1 MPESRKL
8 RNRNL
13 TMNGIIIVNKEKGFT
28 SHDVVAKLRGI
39 LRFKK
44 IGHTGTLDPDA
55 TGVLPVCVGKATKV
69 CDLLTDKDKTY
80 VAVVRLGVT
89 TDTQDMTGQILS
101 VSNVSVTEDQ
111 LKSVLKEFTGD
122 IRQIPPMYSAIKI
135 NGKRL
140 YELARQGKEVE
151 RKARNVT
158 IHKIA
163 LQATA
168 LQATALQA
176 DEFTIEVTCSKGTYI
191 RSLCHDIGQR
201 LGCGAAMRS
210 LVRTRVGDFS
220 LRDALTLTEIERM
233 VRESPSG
240 GEDILMPVDSV
251 FNRYARCDVSE
262 KAMKFLRNGNQVAS
276 GLCRYSSQAPSD
288 GETVRMY
295 GTDGD
300 FYALYRYDGR
310 DRMYHNVK
318 MFHEG

>member
-1 MPESRKL
+1 M
-8 RNRNL
+8 
-13 TMNGIIIVNKEKGFT
+13 
-28 SHDVVAKLRGI
+28 
-39 LRFKK
+39 
-44 IGHTGTLDPDA
+44 
-55 TGVLPVCVGKATKV
+55 
-69 CDLLTDKDKTY
+69 
-80 VAVVRLGVT
+80 
-89 TDTQDMTGQILS
+89 
-101 VSNVSVTEDQ
+101 
-111 LKSVLKEFTGD
+111 
-122 IRQIPPMYSAIKI
+122 
-135 NGKRL
+135 
-140 YELARQGKEVE
+140 
-151 RKARNVT
+151 T

-201 LGCGAAMRS
+201 LGCGAAMQS
-210 LVRTRVGDFS
+210 LVRTRVGDFC

-251 FNRYARCDVSE
+251 FNRYVRCDVSE

-276 GLCRYSSQAPSD
+276 GLCRYTSQAPSD